1 VLDETVISDI
11 AMYSY
16 VQGYEQLQK
25 QFVTF
30 HTKYFTSQLFCL
42 NILRLKAGTGVMRPL
57 STNLQRAVVVSLADV
72 VGKLLSVVVNSCVA
86 FL

>member
-1 VLDETVISDI
+1 
-11 AMYSY
+11 M
-16 VQGYEQLQK
+16 Q
-25 QFVTF
+25 
-30 HTKYFTSQLFCL
+30 
-42 NILRLKAGTGVMRPL
+42 PL